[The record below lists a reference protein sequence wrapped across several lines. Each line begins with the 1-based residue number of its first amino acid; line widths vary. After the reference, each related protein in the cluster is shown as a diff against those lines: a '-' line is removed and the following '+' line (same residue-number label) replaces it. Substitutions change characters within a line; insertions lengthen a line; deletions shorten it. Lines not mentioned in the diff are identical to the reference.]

1 MSRIDTIADYPLAEN
16 RPDLVKTARGKALTD
31 ITLDAVLAGEV
42 TLEDLRITPQAL
54 IDQARVATLAGRPT
68 LGRNFE
74 RAAELISVPQDYL
87 LKVYELLR
95 PGRAKT
101 KAVADLVPNEV
112 EALYTNGPAGG
123 CGAVKRTRDIVSV
136 ASILVNRSDITP
148 AAEIFEV

>member
-31 ITLDAVLAGEV
+31 ITLDAVLADEV

-101 KAVADLVPNEV
+101 KADLLEAAKTLRETYQALKMARFV
-112 EALYTNGPAGG
+112 EE
-123 CGAVKRTRDIVSV
+123 
-136 ASILVNRSDITP
+136 
-148 AAEIFEV
+148 AAEIYERRGLFTFRF